1 MTAEATTMLWET
13 DVLLQ
18 LAARRRTL
26 FEQLYN
32 LGRRQIELIDQRD
45 MTQLIHVLSAKHHV
59 LADLQQVERRIDP
72 YRNQDPESRRWRDPQ
87 LRRTCGEHV
96 AEGDR
101 LLGEIRQ
108 QEKMA
113 EELLTHHRDE
123 AAVRLRLAHSAA
135 QTRAAYAAPPPTAS
149 RLDLSTES

>member
-1 MTAEATTMLWET
+1 MTAEPTTVLWET

-18 LAARRRTL
+18 LAARRRNL
-26 FEQLYN
+26 LEQLYA
-32 LGRRQIELIDQRD
+32 LGRRQIELIGQRD

-59 LADLQQVERRIDP
+59 LADLQQVEKRIDP
-72 YRNQDPESRRWRDPQ
+72 YRSQDPESRRWRDPQ

-108 QEKMA
+108 QEKA
-113 EELLTHHRDE
+113 SEESLRRHRDE
-123 AAVRLRLAHSAA
+123 AAERLRLAHSAA
-135 QTRAAYAAPPPTAS
+135 QTRAAYAVPAAAAS
-149 RLDLSTES
+149 RLDLSTEG